1 MVKHTAHI
9 VEIFSS
15 LQGEGIY
22 AGERMTFVRF
32 GKCNMRCVYCDTL
45 EGLCHQTGLRVEVE
59 PGSGNF
65 KYVDNPVSATAL
77 TDLIQNFD
85 DEFISATGGE
95 PLEQVDFLEEWLPSI
110 APRRRILLETNGIL
124 HKELTRVLPFVHV
137 ISMDIKL
144 PSSTK
149 CTPKWNNH
157 AAFLKTSVAAGR
169 EIYVKF
175 VVTAD
180 TTDAD
185 LQKSIGIITDIN
197 RFIPIVIQPASPTL
211 TFNHPISKER
221 LEAVERLCSAY
232 LEDVQVIPQMHKQWN
247 VL

>member
-1 MVKHTAHI
+1 MIKHTAHI

-22 AGERMTFVRF
+22 VGDHMTFVRF

-45 EGLCHQTGLRVEVE
+45 EGVCHQDSLRIEVE

-65 KYVDNPVSATAL
+65 KTFDNPVSATTL
-77 TDLIQNFD
+77 TELIQNFD
-85 DEFISATGGE
+85 DEFISITGGE
-95 PLEQVDFLEEWLPSI
+95 PLEQVEFLEEWLPSI

-124 HKELTRVLPFVHV
+124 HEELTRVLPFVHV
-137 ISMDIKL
+137 VSMDIKL
-144 PSSTK
+144 PSSTR
-149 CTPKWNNH
+149 CTPKWNDH
-157 AAFLKTSVAAGR
+157 TAFLNTAVAAGR
-169 EIYVKF
+169 EMYVKF

-185 LQKSIGIITDIN
+185 LQKSIGIITKVN
-197 RFIPIVIQPASPTL
+197 RFIPIVIQPATPTL
-211 TFNHPISKER
+211 TFNHPISEQR
-221 LEAVERLCSAY
+221 LKAVERLCSAY
-232 LEDVQVIPQMHKQWN
+232 LDDVRIVPQMHKQWG